1 MCVFPLP
8 VDDVGCVVP
17 EVCERVCG
25 TEVGCSNIAYPKLVV
40 SVMPNGTDPYWSF
53 QKRWDSS
60 FTHSLS
66 LLVSLCAGLRGLML
80 AVMLAALMSSLASIF
95 NSSSTLFTMDIWTHI
110 RPQATERELIIVGRW
125 GYICCWPPLTFSARP
140 AVTSSHVQSVGT
152 VHRCH
157 QHLLDPHRP
166 GSSERTAVW
175 LHPVCVELPGSTHC
189 CSLPPGCVC
198 EASQWNGEMTE
209 QTPREISYTFH
220 LHLQGAFWGLMGG
233 LVMGL
238 CRMIPEFWF
247 GTGSCI
253 YPSNCPFLVCGI
265 HYLHFGIILFLC
277 TSVLV
282 LVVSCCTQ
290 PIDDQHVRLF
300 RQRCTFAFKN
310 WDLKLDLDWKSVLWI
325 EMRLCALLILSP
337 LSFIVWCSAFVILK
351 TRGWIWTGNRRR
363 KRGEHTERQKRG
375 WGRVTMEQVK
385 KKKDILKDR

>member
-1 MCVFPLP
+1 
-8 VDDVGCVVP
+8 
-17 EVCERVCG
+17 
-25 TEVGCSNIAYPKLVV
+25 
-40 SVMPNGTDPYWSF
+40 MPNGTEPCWCF

-60 FTHSLS
+60 CAHSPSVLIS
-66 LLVSLCAGLRGLML
+66 VRAGLRGLML

-95 NSSSTLFTMDIWTHI
+95 NSSSTLFTMDIWTRV

-125 GYICCWPPLTFSARP
+125 GSICCRTSSSMQTPLTCSVP
-140 AVTSSHVQSVGT
+140 PHLQSLGS

-166 GSSERTAVW
+166 GGSERSAVW
-175 LHPVCVELPGSTHC
+175 LHPVGVELPGSTHC

-198 EASQWNGEMTE
+198 EAGQWNGEMTDK
-209 QTPREISYTFH
+209 TPPWDPRCTFH
-220 LHLQGAFWGLMGG
+220 LHLQGAFWGLTGG
-233 LVMGL
+233 LAMGL

-290 PIDDQHVRLF
+290 PIDDQHVRLS
-300 RQRCTFAFKN
+300 RQRCTIVSKN
-310 WDLKLDLDWKSVLWI
+310 WDRSLDQDCKSVSWI
-325 EMRLCALLILSP
+325 EIRLCA
-337 LSFIVWCSAFVILK
+337 FFATKLK
-351 TRGWIWTGNRRR
+351 SKYGVMLDEGQTG
-363 KRGEHTERQKRG
+363 K
-375 WGRVTMEQVK
+375 
-385 KKKDILKDR
+385 L